1 MFVIKYR
8 KFFFA
13 LSGLMV
19 GASILAIFV
28 WGLNLGIDFKG
39 GSILE
44 IEYINKR
51 PEVEIISQDLETLS
65 LGTFNLQPTGELGY
79 LIRTRDL
86 SEVEKENLDN
96 LLTLEGQ
103 FEFVEKRY
111 TSIGPATGQEL
122 ARRGVVAILLVV
134 ALIILFIA
142 FVFRHV
148 SRPVSSWRYGLVA
161 IIALVHDIII
171 PIGLFSFLGYW
182 RGAEIDALFLT
193 ALLAILGLSVNDTIV
208 IFDRIRENLR
218 NRISPHFTETV
229 GISLEETISRT
240 INTSLTTLFVLLSLL
255 FFGGE
260 TTKDF
265 ALVLS
270 LGMVIGTYS
279 SIFLAAPLLVLF
291 EGRAS
296 RRS

>member
-111 TSIGPATGQEL
+111 TSIGPAIGQEL
-122 ARRGVVAILLVV
+122 ARRGVIAILLVV

>member
-1 MFVIKYR
+1 MFVIKY
-8 KFFFA
+8 KNLFFA
-13 LSGLMV
+13 LSAILV
-19 GASILAIFV
+19 GASILSIVV
-28 WGLNLGIDFKG
+28 WGFNLGIDFKG
-39 GSILE
+39 GAILE
-44 IEYINKR
+44 IEYESDRPDIGVIN
-51 PEVEIISQDLETLS
+51 ETLETLS
-65 LGTFNLQPTGELGY
+65 LGIFSVQPTGDRGY

-86 SEVEKENLDN
+86 TEIEKENLDN
-96 LLTLEGQ
+96 LLTFDGQ
-103 FEFVEKRY
+103 AQFIEKRY
-111 TSIGPATGQEL
+111 TSIGPAIGQEL
-122 ARRGVVAILLVV
+122 ARRGVIAILLVV

-161 IIALVHDIII
+161 IIALIHDIII

-208 IFDRIRENLR
+208 IFDRIRENLK

-229 GISLEETISRT
+229 GVSLRETFSRS

-270 LGMVIGTYS
+270 LGMIIGTYS
-279 SIFLAAPLLVLF
+279 SIFLAAPLLVIF

>member
-1 MFVIKYR
+1 
-8 KFFFA
+8 
-13 LSGLMV
+13 MV

-229 GISLEETISRT
+229 GISLEETISRS